1 MLEININPLQVSN
14 KKIMSKVFKI
24 LILVLIVLTVSFV
37 ESQIKIS
44 KSPLNVKTTSFEN
57 NQSFDNSISHALAA
71 PSLPKIESKI
81 YEKLIS
87 KEKVRIVVIL
97 KEDLI
102 ATAQKLNEEEF
113 ELKKEKI
120 KEKQD
125 KVLLALPKSD
135 FELKN
140 KYKTIS
146 AFSGLVTKAG
156 TKKLEDHPDVEMVYL
171 DKKAYA
177 SLSESI
183 PLINANNVW
192 TDYTGSGETVCVID
206 TGVDYNHPD
215 LGDPSCE
222 IGQTI
227 NGTTEAYL
235 LESWHPYENYDDDM
249 WTITKPG
256 YSNIAIHFD
265 RIDIGDG
272 YDYVYLYDAQ
282 GNLIEVFTGS
292 YSDVWSISIPGD
304 TIKVRLVADI
314 SITDWG
320 FKIDQVL
327 NGTID
332 PTWTDCGQ
340 VIGGY
345 DFVND
350 DDDPIDDNGHGT
362 HVAGIIASQNSTY
375 KGVAPGANIVAL
387 KTLNS
392 TGSGLFSDT
401 AAAID
406 WCIFYKDTYDISV
419 ISMSLGDGGEYDES
433 EIASECDPYLT
444 ATMISTAFDQ
454 DIFVS
459 VASGNEAHENGI
471 SYPACASK
479 AISVGGVYDA
489 NVGEITWGSSP
500 PTCKDTTTAADQIVC
515 HTNRDEILDLLA
527 PGAFITSTIPGGF
540 DTYGGTSMA
549 TPHVAGVAA
558 LLLEASPSLTPSQL
572 KDILKSTGVNISD
585 SETGL
590 TFPRIDAKA
599 ALDSLS
605 PVVSISISDGAVDFG
620 TMALEAT
627 ADNSNDIQTISVDG
641 GTANLKIKTTVFCDD
656 SENCWGLDPSLNNG
670 IDQVKWEFSPN
681 NSEWTTFSV
690 SEASYDLANNIANG
704 DSQNLHLRIT
714 MPTDSASSSP
724 YGSTVTIVATSP
736 EL

>member
-171 DKKAYA
+171 DKKAYV

-183 PLINANNVW
+183 PLINADNVW

-227 NGTTEAYL
+227 
-235 LESWHPYENYDDDM
+235 
-249 WTITKPG
+249 
-256 YSNIAIHFD
+256 
-265 RIDIGDG
+265 
-272 YDYVYLYDAQ
+272 
-282 GNLIEVFTGS
+282 
-292 YSDVWSISIPGD
+292 
-304 TIKVRLVADI
+304 
-314 SITDWG
+314 
-320 FKIDQVL
+320 

-515 HTNRDEILDLLA
+515 HTNRDEILDFLA
-527 PGAFITSTIPGGF
+527 PGAFITSPIPSGF
-540 DTYGGTSMA
+540 GTYGGTSMA

-558 LLLEASPSLTPSQL
+558 LLLEASPSLTPTQL
-572 KDILKSTGVNISD
+572 KDILKSTGISISD

-590 TFPRIDAKA
+590 SFPRIDAKA

-627 ADNSNDIQTISVDG
+627 ADNSNDIQTINVDG